1 MTVAGPVP
9 QPRSHLHTM
18 KRRATGLLLLVTVV
32 FVACV
37 LAQRAYDTGG
47 WVQYVQAFAEAA
59 MVGALA
65 DWFAVTALFR
75 HPLGLRIP
83 HTAII
88 AQRKNEIGASLGAFV
103 QSNFVDA
110 DTVAE
115 RVAAAH
121 PARRLVE
128 WLDRADHRAR
138 VVGELSR
145 TLVGVSNVVDDEEV
159 SALIEQAVIDRVQR
173 IDVAPLAA
181 RLLEVS
187 LADGRDAQVIDAG
200 LATVVS
206 LLDTNR
212 QALRLSF
219 AVHSPRWLPGVLD
232 ERVFERIYGG
242 VLDLLGEV
250 RHNPT
255 HELRTSLGHQLH
267 ALVTRLR
274 TDPSMAVTL
283 DTLKRDVLDHPSVR
297 EWTSSL
303 WFDAKHGLAQ
313 QAADPHSALHQ
324 RLDQATARATKSL
337 RSDEALQSKLDA
349 WLVGAVRHVA
359 VEHGHEIA
367 SLIRTTVERWDA
379 DDTSK
384 RIEAQIGP
392 DLQFIRIN
400 GTLVG
405 GLAGLVIYTVARLVG
420 G

>member
-1 MTVAGPVP
+1 MSVVP
-9 QPRSHLHTM
+9 HLQVM

-32 FVACV
+32 FVATV
-37 LAQRAYDTGG
+37 LAKRAYHTGS

-115 RVAAAH
+115 RVAASH
-121 PARRLVE
+121 PARRLVA
-128 WLDRADHRAR
+128 WLDSAEHRAR
-138 VVGELSR
+138 VVSELSKA
-145 TLVGVSNVVDDEEV
+145 LVGVSNVVDDDEV

-200 LATVVS
+200 LATAVS
-206 LLDTNR
+206 LLATNR
-212 QALRLSF
+212 TALRLSF
-219 AVHSPRWLPGVLD
+219 AMHSPRWLPGVLD
-232 ERVFERIYGG
+232 EKVFERIYGG

-250 RHNPT
+250 RHNPN
-255 HELRTSLGHQLH
+255 HELRTSLGQQLH
-267 ALVTRLR
+267 TLVTRLR
-274 TDPSMAVTL
+274 TDPSMAVSL
-283 DTLKRDVLDHPSVR
+283 DALKRDVLDQPSVR
-297 EWTSSL
+297 DWTSSL
-303 WFDAKHGLAQ
+303 WLGAKHGLAQ
-313 QAADPHSALHQ
+313 QAADPHSALHR
-324 RLDQATARATKSL
+324 RLDQATARAVKSL
-337 RSDEALQSKLDA
+337 QSDEVLQSKLDA

-359 VEHGHEIA
+359 AEHGHEIA

>member
-1 MTVAGPVP
+1 
-9 QPRSHLHTM
+9 M
-18 KRRATGLLLLVTVV
+18 KRRATGLLLFVTAV
-32 FVACV
+32 FVVTICAK
-37 LAQRAYDTGG
+37 RAYNTGS

-110 DTVAE
+110 DSVAE

-121 PARRLVE
+121 PAHRLVV
-128 WLDRADHRAR
+128 WLDGADHRAR
-138 VVGELSR
+138 VVSELSKA
-145 TLVGVSNVVDDEEV
+145 LVGVSNVVDDEEV
-159 SALIEQAVIDRVQR
+159 SALIEHAVIDRVQSV
-173 IDVAPLAA
+173 DVAPLAA

-200 LATVVS
+200 LATASS
-206 LLDTNR
+206 LLSTNR
-212 QALRLSF
+212 AALRLSF
-219 AVHSPRWLPGVLD
+219 AMHSPRWLPGVLD
-232 ERVFERIYGG
+232 EKVFERIYGG

-250 RHNPT
+250 RHNPN
-255 HELRTSLGHQLH
+255 HELRRSLGEQLH
-267 ALVTRLR
+267 ALVPRLR
-274 TDPSMAVTL
+274 TDPSVAVTL
-283 DTLKRDVLDHPSVR
+283 DALKRDILNHPSVR

-303 WFDAKHGLAQ
+303 WLDAKHGLTR
-313 QAADPHSALHQ
+313 QAADPQSTMHR
-324 RLDQATARATKSL
+324 RLDQAMARAAVSL
-337 RSDEALQSKLDA
+337 QSDEALQSKLDA
-349 WLVGAVRHVA
+349 WLVGAVRYLA
-359 VEHGHEIA
+359 AEHGHEIA

-379 DDTSK
+379 EDTSK

-405 GLAGLVIYTVARLVG
+405 GVAGLAIYTVGRFLG

>member
-1 MTVAGPVP
+1 
-9 QPRSHLHTM
+9 M
-18 KRRATGLLLLVTVV
+18 KRRATGLLLFVTAV
-32 FVACV
+32 FVATV
-37 LAQRAYDTGG
+37 LAKRAYHTGSA
-47 WVQYVQAFAEAA
+47 VQYVQAFAEAA

-65 DWFAVTALFR
+65 DWFAVTALFG

-115 RVAAAH
+115 RVASVH
-121 PARRLVE
+121 PAHRLVA
-128 WLDRADHRAR
+128 WLDSAEHRAR
-138 VVGELSR
+138 VVSELSKAV
-145 TLVGVSNVVDDEEV
+145 VGVSNVVDDDEV
-159 SALIEQAVIDRVQR
+159 SALIEQAVIDRVKR
-173 IDVAPLAA
+173 VDVAPLAA

-200 LATVVS
+200 LATAVS
-206 LLDTNR
+206 LLATNR
-212 QALRLSF
+212 NALRLSF
-219 AVHSPRWLPGVLD
+219 AMHSPRWLPGVLD
-232 ERVFERIYGG
+232 EKVFERIYGG
-242 VLDLLGEV
+242 VVDLLGEV

-255 HELRTSLGHQLH
+255 HELRSSLGQQLGG
-267 ALVTRLR
+267 LVTRLR

-283 DTLKRDVLDHPSVR
+283 DALKRDVLDHPGVR

-303 WFDAKHGLAQ
+303 WLDAKHGLAQ
-313 QAADPHSALHQ
+313 QAADPHSALHR
-324 RLDQATARATKSL
+324 RLDQATAQAVKSL
-337 RSDEALQSKLDA
+337 QSDELIQAKLDA

-359 VEHGHEIA
+359 TEHGHEIA

-405 GLAGLVIYTVARLVG
+405 GLAGLVIFTVARLVG

>member
-1 MTVAGPVP
+1 
-9 QPRSHLHTM
+9 M
-18 KRRATGLLLLVTVV
+18 KRRATGLLLFVTAV
-32 FVACV
+32 FVATV
-37 LAQRAYDTGG
+37 LAKRAYHTGG

-65 DWFAVTALFR
+65 DWFAVTALFG

-115 RVAAAH
+115 RVASVH
-121 PARRLVE
+121 PAHRLVA
-128 WLDRADHRAR
+128 WLNSAEHRAR
-138 VVGELSR
+138 VVRELSKAV
-145 TLVGVSNVVDDEEV
+145 VGVSNVVDDDEV
-159 SALIEQAVIDRVQR
+159 SALIEQAVIDRVKR
-173 IDVAPLAA
+173 VDVAPLAA

-200 LATVVS
+200 LATAVS
-206 LLDTNR
+206 LLATNR
-212 QALRLSF
+212 NALRLSF
-219 AVHSPRWLPGVLD
+219 AMHSPRWLPGVLD
-232 ERVFERIYGG
+232 EKVFERIYGG
-242 VLDLLGEV
+242 VVDLLGEV

-255 HELRTSLGHQLH
+255 HELRSSLGQQLGG
-267 ALVTRLR
+267 LVTRLR

-283 DTLKRDVLDHPSVR
+283 DALKRDVLDHPGVR

-303 WFDAKHGLAQ
+303 WLDAKHGLAQ
-313 QAADPHSALHQ
+313 QAADPHSALHR
-324 RLDQATARATKSL
+324 RLDQATAQAVKSL
-337 RSDEALQSKLDA
+337 QSDELLQAKLDA
-349 WLVGAVRHVA
+349 WLVSAVRHVA
-359 VEHGHEIA
+359 TEHGHEIA

-405 GLAGLVIYTVARLVG
+405 GLAGLVIFTVARLVG